1 VQTEKPIDL
10 GVVQVVNHFRYLFH
24 IAAGFNRGLSLA
36 LKGSNPDPYT
46 IGSHLIRE
54 VKEVQQQ
61 AAVPAMMDH
70 DQTLEE
76 LADCLILLSAMTDA
90 LGFSPEAIV
99 EKGLAKM
106 SKNCLRQWQKPD
118 AAGVIEHVR
127 GSEIACC
134 PAWAESNQGA
144 HDASCPKFQ

>member
-1 VQTEKPIDL
+1 
-10 GVVQVVNHFRYLFH
+10 
-24 IAAGFNRGLSLA
+24 
-36 LKGSNPDPYT
+36 
-46 IGSHLIRE
+46 
-54 VKEVQQQ
+54 
-61 AAVPAMMDH
+61 MMDH

-127 GSEIACC
+127 EAELACC
-134 PAWAESNQGA
+134 TAWAESNRGA
-144 HDASCPKFQ
+144 HDESCPKFQ